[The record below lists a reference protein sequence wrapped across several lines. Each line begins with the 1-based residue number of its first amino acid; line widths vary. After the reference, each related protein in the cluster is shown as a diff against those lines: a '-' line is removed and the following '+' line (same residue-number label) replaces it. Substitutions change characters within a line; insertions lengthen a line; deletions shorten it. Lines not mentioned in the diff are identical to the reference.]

1 MSGKDKHPPLDPRRW
16 STNKR
21 VAAKTETAP
30 GALVKVADGAKKVRP
45 GDAPATSARTVAAPL
60 TAAEKVFRRRSEAMS
75 AAAAINE
82 KRQMELQAIVDAD
95 MKDGSM
101 SFGAVRP
108 LHYLKKFSG
117 SRT

>member
-1 MSGKDKHPPLDPRRW
+1 
-16 STNKR
+16 
-21 VAAKTETAP
+21 
-30 GALVKVADGAKKVRP
+30 
-45 GDAPATSARTVAAPL
+45 
-60 TAAEKVFRRRSEAMS
+60 MS